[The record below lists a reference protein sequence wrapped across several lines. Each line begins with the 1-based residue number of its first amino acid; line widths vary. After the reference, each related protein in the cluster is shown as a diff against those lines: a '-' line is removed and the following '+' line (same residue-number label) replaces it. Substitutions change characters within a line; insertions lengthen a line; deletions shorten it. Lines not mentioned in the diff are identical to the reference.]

1 MFSKT
6 LDLDDDSWTL
16 LLSLY
21 GEDAAFKAR
30 VDESARRVLASKLKW
45 LLPRG
50 KEGIGPAAD
59 AAKTMQSP
67 ESREFFAEQ
76 AVRSATLL
84 GAAQLPLPATGRA
97 IVAGPFGDFMLEAQA
112 RMPEAEQFRFSY
124 QPSDETLASELA
136 AFGPRLSRADT
147 AVVCV
152 ANPAGARFAEAARK
166 AGKRLYVVSSLNP
179 TYSFKFEDYGAV
191 VAVYSYARESF
202 KAAFAVLA
210 GDVEAPG
217 RLPIQA
223 RP

>member
-1 MFSKT
+1 
-6 LDLDDDSWTL
+6 
-16 LLSLY
+16 
-21 GEDAAFKAR
+21 
-30 VDESARRVLASKLKW
+30 
-45 LLPRG
+45 LPRG
-50 KEGIGPAAD
+50 RKGVSPASD
-59 AAKTMQSP
+59 AAKTMQNP

-84 GAAQLPLPATGRA
+84 GAAQLPLPAAGRT
-97 IVAGPFGDFMLEAQA
+97 IVAGPFGDYMLEAQA
-112 RMPEAEQFRFSY
+112 RLPEAEQFRFSY
-124 QPSDETLASELA
+124 QPSDETLESELA
-136 AFGPRLSRADT
+136 AFGQRLSRADT

-152 ANPAGARFAEAARK
+152 ANPAGSRFADLVRK

-179 TYSFKFEDYGAV
+179 TYSFKFEGYGTV